1 MASWWNQTFLTP
13 NKHSQVMTDALAIAI
28 VTSIAGVIAGF
39 FKLIDNQNKLHEK
52 LAISIDRMAESSDK
66 VAAATVKGNREA
78 EKRNGHLAE
87 ITVQQGDRIANLL
100 TSIKEQ
106 RVEHQH
112 VEKETVEIKEG

>member
-1 MASWWNQTFLTP
+1 MELKEP
-13 NKHSQVMTDALAIAI
+13 NRLRYTEYSEYMTDALAIAI

-52 LAISIDRMAESSDK
+52 LAVSIDKMAASSDK
-66 VAAATVKGNREA
+66 VAAATVEGNKEA

-87 ITVQQGDRIANLL
+87 ITVQQGDRIANLV
-100 TSIKEQ
+100 TNIKEQ

-112 VEKETVEIKEG
+112 IEKEVVEEKEAK

>member
-1 MASWWNQTFLTP
+1 
-13 NKHSQVMTDALAIAI
+13 MTDALAIAI

-52 LAISIDRMAESSDK
+52 LAISIDKMAASSDK
-66 VAAATVKGNREA
+66 VAKATTKGNREA

-87 ITVQQGDRIANLL
+87 ISVQQGDRIANLL
-100 TSIKEQ
+100 TNIKEQ

-112 VEKETVEIKEG
+112 VEKETVETKEG

>member
-1 MASWWNQTFLTP
+1 MG
-13 NKHSQVMTDALAIAI
+13 MTDALAIAI

-52 LAISIDRMAESSDK
+52 LAISIDSMAASSDK
-66 VAAATVKGNREA
+66 VAAATVRGNEEA

-87 ITVQQGDRIANLL
+87 ITVQQGDRIANLV
-100 TSIKEQ
+100 TNIKEQ

-112 VEKETVEIKEG
+112 IEKEVVEEKEAR

>member
-1 MASWWNQTFLTP
+1 
-13 NKHSQVMTDALAIAI
+13 MTDALAIAI

-52 LAISIDRMAESSDK
+52 LAVSIDRMAESNFE
-66 VAAATVKGNREA
+66 VARQQGEGNQIQKMGFAEA

-87 ITVQQGDRIANLL
+87 ITVQQGDRIANLV
-100 TSIKEQ
+100 TNIKEQ

-112 VEKETVEIKEG
+112 IEKEVVEKKEAK

>member
-1 MASWWNQTFLTP
+1 
-13 NKHSQVMTDALAIAI
+13 MTDALAIAI

-52 LAISIDRMAESSDK
+52 LAISIDNMAASTEKMAASSDK
-66 VAAATVKGNREA
+66 VAAATTKGNKEA

-87 ITVQQGDRIANLL
+87 ITVQQGDRIANLV
-100 TSIKEQ
+100 TNVKEQ

-112 VEKETVEIKEG
+112 IENEVVEEKRGRK